1 MRLPGPAHQAVSL
14 QVLMGLRP
22 WLLTR
27 YNRPDKVSADILDL
41 MSSLKSQ
48 ITAEFSKM
56 DQRMTRMEQVMK
68 VPGQPSDV
76 KVESVE
82 GGSQEYEEQRSPSAG
97 SKEIHNDMPDERPS
111 SPKETDGPPENV
123 EAAHATLR
131 EFDEWSVY
139 ETPIG
144 PPVVPGQPSM
154 PADHTTLAALL
165 LQWPSI
171 SNLVQGLVQHEK
183 IQPVEEFP
191 IRQEQQ
197 RGLLRVFGRGEGLD
211 QDTRPSSN
219 KHDPQM
225 DQAMNDINDES
236 SDAPSPMATGEAW
249 GQVGGLGMPAPNV
262 DAVYKNGVVH
272 MDGLPDL
279 DRQRVLQYVQSFKD
293 NILNMHPILI
303 PKELDAM
310 VTVFLQSIPPQAPK
324 SHMKPNPKFA
334 VSSNTPTIPTLSDVS
349 GKRKRSPA
357 SDEQNTPVGYQRPG
371 LPYRSI
377 HHALVLVVLA
387 LGKICLHTEKIPDVV
402 PDQDQQP
409 IHNSPSVRNG
419 IPVASP
425 SQGSP
430 PGPMLQSQTSGLPS
444 PKENER
450 SLPSRRSS
458 FQGTGSVIKS
468 APNLKRNLDT
478 IPGLD
483 YFGLA
488 LDIFGSHIGGHS
500 LRHVHVALFL
510 GLYHGQLGRVLES
523 WSYIALAGRTLQVVI
538 RP

>member
-1 MRLPGPAHQAVSL
+1 
-14 QVLMGLRP
+14 
-22 WLLTR
+22 
-27 YNRPDKVSADILDL
+27 
-41 MSSLKSQ
+41 MSSLKNQ
-48 ITAEFSKM
+48 ITAEFNKM
-56 DQRMTRMEQVMK
+56 DQRMSRMEQVIK
-68 VPGQPSDV
+68 LPGQPSDV

-82 GGSQEYEEQRSPSAG
+82 GGSQDYEEQRSLSAG
-97 SKEIHNDMPDERPS
+97 SKDMPQDTPREMPEERAS
-111 SPKETDGPPENV
+111 SPKEIDGLPENV

-131 EFDEWSVY
+131 EYDEWSVY
-139 ETPIG
+139 ENPTG

-171 SNLVQGLVQHEK
+171 NSMVQGLVQIEK
-183 IQPVEEFP
+183 IQPVAEFP

-211 QDTRPSSN
+211 QDIRQLPN
-219 KHDPQM
+219 RHEPQT

-262 DAVYKNGVVH
+262 DAVYKNGVIHV
-272 MDGLPDL
+272 DGLPDF
-279 DRQRVLQYVQSFKD
+279 DRQRVQSYVQSFKD

-310 VTVFLQSIPPQAPK
+310 VTVFLQSIPLQTAKP
-324 SHMKPNPKFA
+324 HMKANPKFA
-334 VSSNTPTIPTLSDVS
+334 VSSNTPTISISETS

-357 SDEQNTPVGYQRPG
+357 SDEQNLPSAYHRPG

-387 LGKICLHTEKIPDVV
+387 LGKICLHKEKIPDVV

-409 IHNSPSVRNG
+409 MHNSPSVRNG
-419 IPVASP
+419 VPAASP

-450 SLPSRRSS
+450 ALPSRRSS
-458 FQGTGSVIKS
+458 FQGSGAPLKSVV
-468 APNLKRNLDT
+468 NLKRNLDT

-523 WSYIALAGRTLQVVI
+523 WSYIALAGRTLQVVL